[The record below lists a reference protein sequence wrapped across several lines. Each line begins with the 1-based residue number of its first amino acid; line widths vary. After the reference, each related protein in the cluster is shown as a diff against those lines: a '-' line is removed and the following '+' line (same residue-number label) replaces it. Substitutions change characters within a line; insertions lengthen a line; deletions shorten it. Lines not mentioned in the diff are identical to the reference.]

1 MCSKLALNN
10 SEADK
15 LAKEQ
20 SKNKLLSLCLED
32 RCKFKYDALVSS
44 QDNVNKLYAQIH
56 KLSEQAQ
63 LSVIWREIKFKKVV
77 FSELP
82 NEFILFK
89 QFNIS
94 AKKMYQ
100 NLLALHSVDASH
112 QEVIPV
118 EDIYAI
124 TNSMDSLSMR
134 KQGKGKR
141 PKDSADSQDQS
152 STMSDL
158 Q

>member
-1 MCSKLALNN
+1 M
-10 SEADK
+10 
-15 LAKEQ
+15 
-20 SKNKLLSLCLED
+20 NKLS
-32 RCKFKYDALVSS
+32 V
-44 QDNVNKLYAQIH
+44 QIR

-63 LSVIWREIKFKKVV
+63 LSVMRREIKFKKVV

-82 NEFILFK
+82 NKFIFFK

-94 AKKMYQ
+94 AKQMYQ

-112 QEVIPV
+112 QEVISM
-118 EDIYAI
+118 EDIYTI

>member
-1 MCSKLALNN
+1 M
-10 SEADK
+10 
-15 LAKEQ
+15 
-20 SKNKLLSLCLED
+20 
-32 RCKFKYDALVSS
+32 
-44 QDNVNKLYAQIH
+44 
-56 KLSEQAQ
+56 
-63 LSVIWREIKFKKVV
+63 IWREIKFKKVV

-152 STMSDL
+152 STISDL